1 MCYPTLWLVEAGGL
15 GVKVIKKKKF
25 GNCFKIQYEYV
36 IPFLLTFWHVLYRV
50 GGEKQRERER
60 WMHVL

>member
-1 MCYPTLWLVEAGGL
+1 MSKLS
-15 GVKVIKKKKF
+15 KKKKF

-50 GGEKQRERER
+50 EGEKQRERDGC
-60 WMHVL
+60 MC